1 MVVKPSAASR
11 SAVFGPMPGMIRG
24 ERSASRRHASSR
36 PMATKPR
43 GFSRSLATLA
53 ISRFGATPTDMVMPV
68 SAATSSTS
76 PRSVGRGFGTSDRSA

>member
-1 MVVKPSAASR
+1 MKPSAASR

-24 ERSASRRHASSR
+24 GRSARRRHASSR

-53 ISRFGATPTDMVMPV
+53 TSRLGPMPTEIAIPV
-68 SAATSSTS
+68 RSATSVTS
-76 PRSVGRGFGTSDRSA
+76 SRTAGSGRGTSVRSA